1 LGFIKKLEE
10 WDQKLEESKKRDKEK
25 GAERLEKAK
34 LKMEAYKEKQST
46 TKKSDDSNGFITI
59 LKALWLMVLSA
70 PIFIIGIVV
79 FVFAIFLGWEL
90 IKSIF

>member
-10 WDQKLEESKKRDKEK
+10 WDKKLEESKKRDKEK

-34 LKMEAYKEKQST
+34 LKMEAYNEKQST
-46 TKKSDDSNGFITI
+46 TEKSNESGFIVM
-59 LKALWLMVLSA
+59 LQALWLMVLSA
-70 PIFIIGIVV
+70 PIFIVGIVV
-79 FVFAIFLGWEL
+79 LIFAVFLGWEL